1 MIIWQ
6 GLLMIIITI
15 CAYIFAKKLQL
26 KYKNPLLN
34 PALIS
39 SIIIIGLLLLFSKS
53 YDDYMVGGQWI
64 NYLLNCTVV
73 CLAYPLYQNRTKIL
87 KHANIIFTSVVA
99 AVTINFFL
107 IFFSLK
113 LLGYSKEVIA
123 TILPRSVT
131 AAVGIEL
138 SHQLGGTD
146 TITILFI
153 ITTGLIGSMLGA
165 YLLKFAKF
173 QTSIARGLTYG
184 NSSHAFGTA
193 KALELDIESGAFS
206 SIGMILT
213 AFLSAVVIPLFIL
226 FLY

>member
-87 KHANIIFTSVVA
+87 KHANIIFTSV
-99 AVTINFFL
+99 
-107 IFFSLK
+107 
-113 LLGYSKEVIA
+113 
-123 TILPRSVT
+123 
-131 AAVGIEL
+131 
-138 SHQLGGTD
+138 
-146 TITILFI
+146 
-153 ITTGLIGSMLGA
+153 
-165 YLLKFAKF
+165 
-173 QTSIARGLTYG
+173 
-184 NSSHAFGTA
+184 
-193 KALELDIESGAFS
+193 
-206 SIGMILT
+206 
-213 AFLSAVVIPLFIL
+213 
-226 FLY
+226 

>member
-1 MIIWQ
+1 MR
-6 GLLMIIITI
+6 
-15 CAYIFAKKLQL
+15 
-26 KYKNPLLN
+26 N
-34 PALIS
+34 PASRLEIDELS
-39 SIIIIGLLLLFSKS
+39 SALNAGRYRHGLSDGRRLLSSRVSRHQNKDL
-53 YDDYMVGGQWI
+53 VGRSAQDVI
-64 NYLLNCTVV
+64 CRQ
-73 CLAYPLYQNRTKIL
+73 LYQHLYATLRAHGT
-87 KHANIIFTSVVA
+87 F
-99 AVTINFFL
+99 VTD
-107 IFFSLK
+107 
-113 LLGYSKEVIA
+113 YEVIA

-213 AFLSAVVIPLFIL
+213 AVLSSVLIPLFIL